1 MEQSGEIDIYFLL
14 FAGTLAMFLLCSA
27 IIVFFVV
34 YQRRMLKEQLRVQE
48 MKSAHQLDL
57 LHSNIQTLENEH
69 RRFASDLHD
78 EIGGALSILRMQISL
93 LMQNA
98 DDAEMI
104 RKSGAESKT
113 LIDNTI
119 NSVRRISHDLLPS
132 GLETFGL
139 VASLEDLCRSVG
151 NASSIRVD
159 FNAANPDLKLETN
172 TELAI
177 YRIVH
182 ELLNN
187 TIKHAAATETKL
199 HLTMQEDLKLNL
211 VYEDNGK
218 GMNLD
223 NIPAGKGLGL
233 KNIES
238 RVSMVKGSV
247 NCKSSPGA
255 GMRVEIVIPASNKL
269 N

>member
-1 MEQSGEIDIYFLL
+1 MEQPGEIDIWFML
-14 FAGTLAMFLLCSA
+14 FAGTLVMFLLCTA
-27 IIVFFVV
+27 IIVFFVI
-34 YQRRMLKEQLRVQE
+34 YQKRMLKQQIRVQE

-69 RRFASDLHD
+69 KRFASDLHD
-78 EIGGALSILRMQISL
+78 EIGGALSILRMKISM

-98 DDAEMI
+98 DDAQLI
-104 RKSGAESKT
+104 RKSGEESKT

-139 VASLEDLCRSVG
+139 IAALDDLCNSVR
-151 NASSIRVD
+151 NSSAITVD
-159 FNAANPDLKLETN
+159 FHAEDREMRLNTG

-187 TIKHAAATETKL
+187 TIKHAGASETKL
-199 HLTMQEDLKLNL
+199 HLNRLHDDLKLL
-211 VYEDNGK
+211 YQDNGK
-218 GMNLD
+218 GMDLK
-223 NIPAGKGLGL
+223 NIPAGRGLGL

-238 RVSMVKGSV
+238 RVSMVKGIVS
-247 NCKSSPGA
+247 CESSPGA
-255 GMRVEIVIPASNKL
+255 GMRVEITIPCSNNL